1 MISVYM
7 FVRSIYQKVQ
17 RTDLIKYSI
26 ISEYLPLKL
35 LRVERKK
42 IYSVIMYL
50 PLHAFTS
57 VQILLPFSH
66 FWMFPYVTTYVWSK
80 FPDLSRR
87 HLLISQAWLHFPGFE
102 FFPHE
107 KICSTSIGATCYK
120 KCKVAGKFSSPA

>member
-1 MISVYM
+1 M
-7 FVRSIYQKVQ
+7 FVRSIYQKAQ
-17 RTDLIKYSI
+17 RTDLIKNSI

-35 LRVERKK
+35 LRIERKK

-50 PLHAFTS
+50 PLPAFTS

-102 FFPHE
+102 FFPPRENLFH
-107 KICSTSIGATCYK
+107 KHRRYLL
-120 KCKVAGKFSSPA
+120 